1 MEHPLNTSDS
11 LASLHDRV
19 DGLRAGSVGTE
30 LRALREMRGMS
41 QKELAARTGIK
52 PGQVSQMETG
62 KYHPSLVMLTRIL
75 DALDARIAIELNEGG
90 LLDPSGSE
98 EPPARKAP

>member
-1 MEHPLNTSDS
+1 M
-11 LASLHDRV
+11 
-19 DGLRAGSVGTE
+19 DGLTAGSVGLE

-41 QKELAARTGIK
+41 QKELAARAHIK

-75 DALDARIAIELNEGG
+75 DVLDARLVVELEEGG
-90 LLDPSGSE
+90 LFDPSGSE
-98 EPPARKAP
+98 EPPAHKTP